1 MSDRH
6 LERAVPG
13 FGLYFASVEE
23 LAEALRRVQAL
34 SDLGPELIAE
44 AIWRDPEPM
53 PGLLEG
59 VIALPESSLWRLT
72 DAELDAL
79 HSTCQ
84 AIACDVETEWS
95 RRDDPEPEG
104 PGW

>member
-1 MSDRH
+1 MTDRH
-6 LERAVPG
+6 LERWAAG
-13 FGLYFASVEE
+13 FGLYFASVED

-59 VIALPESSLWRLT
+59 VIALPEASLWRLT

-79 HSTCQ
+79 HKNAE
-84 AIACDVETEWS
+84 AIACDVETEWV

>member
-6 LERAVPG
+6 LERSAPG

-23 LAEALRRVQAL
+23 LAEALGRVRCL

-44 AIWRDPEPM
+44 AIWRDPAPM

-72 DAELDAL
+72 DAELQAL
-79 HSTCQ
+79 HSNAQ
-84 AIACDVETEWS
+84 AIACDVETEWAS
-95 RRDDPEPEG
+95 RDTPEPEG
-104 PGW
+104 PYW

>member
-1 MSDRH
+1 MSERH

-23 LAEALRRVQAL
+23 LAEALGRVRCL

-59 VIALPESSLWRLT
+59 VIALPEASLWRLT

-84 AIACDVETEWS
+84 AIACDVETEWAS
-95 RRDDPEPEG
+95 RDDPEPQG